1 MNNSRSVCVCV
12 YTHLDSILFKKLLQ
26 IKKENRSKWM
36 EITGKK
42 SEQENQTKS
51 NLSYQK
57 MCEVRV
63 NPITHHEKAN

>member
-1 MNNSRSVCVCV
+1 
-12 YTHLDSILFKKLLQ
+12 
-26 IKKENRSKWM
+26 M